1 MKKTVQL
8 LLVVIGLLFACP
20 VVNAQS
26 KASNKALAK
35 ECKRKKKEF
44 AKEGWKVFAT
54 SRSIDGALDA
64 HYRKLQNENVI
75 EIVSFANALKK
86 NNLMQTAKNNA
97 ANLYAR
103 SAGSYV
109 KGRVVSDM
117 GNNAN
122 DVSAEFDHFYAAYE
136 TLVEK
141 EIKGELR
148 ESFSVI
154 REVMTD
160 KKSGQPI
167 YEVQSFYIID
177 EDAASAAR
185 IRAFENAM
193 RESAMAQQHAEMVS
207 KFIQEGFAIEE

>member
-1 MKKTVQL
+1 MKKTIQL
-8 LLVVIGLLFACP
+8 VMVIGMLFACP
-20 VVNAQS
+20 VVNAQND
-26 KASNKALAK
+26 KDLEKALKK
-35 ECKRKKKEF
+35 EYKQKKKEF
-44 AKEGWKVFAT
+44 EKEGWKLTAK
-54 SRSIDGALDA
+54 SRTLDVALLT
-64 HYRKLQNENVI
+64 HYKKLENENVI
-75 EIVSFANALKK
+75 ELVGFANALKK
-86 NNLMQTAKNNA
+86 NNLVQTARNNA

-109 KGRVVSDM
+109 KGRMVSDM
-117 GNNAN
+117 ANNAN

-154 REVMTD
+154 REVMKD

-167 YEVQSFYIID
+167 YEIQSFFVID
-177 EDAASAAR
+177 EDAAVAAR

-193 RESAMAQQHAEMVS
+193 RESEAAQKHAKLVS
-207 KFIQEGFAIEE
+207 EFIREGFEVE